1 MEPEVG
7 HVWDKALL
15 LAMPSSFG
23 AVPAALFAAGD
34 ARARTFLASGVFE
47 RQFRAHPHRKSFPT
61 SPCRPPIQPGILRSQ
76 VRFANVLRFL
86 PFA

>member
-7 HVWDKALL
+7 LVWDKALL

-23 AVPAALFAAGD
+23 AVPAALFAAATHERGPSWLAGSLRD
-34 ARARTFLASGVFE
+34 NYVRIRIERA
-47 RQFRAHPHRKSFPT
+47 FRHRHVA
-61 SPCRPPIQPGILRSQ
+61 PPIQPGILRSQ
-76 VRFANVLRFL
+76 VRFARVLRFL